1 MQANTDR
8 IQTTHVGSLVRPPEL
23 VAYMRKR
30 LARQAIDDAAYQQ
43 YLTRATADVVER
55 QVKAGL
61 NVVNDGE
68 YPKSSWYRYVTERL
82 NGLEFRAVP
91 SERPKPTPSAGLD
104 FERFRDF
111 YAEYQSGQ
119 EANAGAGYWAVTGP
133 LSYRG
138 HAQVQRDIANLKAA
152 LRDAPGVVG
161 FLPVVAPASVLQGLR
176 DEYYGTEEKLSS
188 ALGAA
193 LREEYKAITD
203 AGLIVQ
209 LDDAWLAA
217 KYDVMV
223 PPARF
228 ADYYAWAEQ
237 KVAALNRALEGI
249 PEQQS
254 RYHVCWGSWNGPHT
268 NDVAAEDIIG
278 LILDVKVGGYS
289 LEMANPRHEHEW
301 RVWEKAKLPAQRVL
315 LPGVIAHTTNV
326 VEHPKLVA
334 ERLVRVA
341 KLVGRER
348 VVGST
353 DCGFAQGVFYQR
365 VHPSIMWAK
374 LETLA
379 EGARLATTELWGRA
393 VAA

>member
-1 MQANTDR
+1 
-8 IQTTHVGSLVRPPEL
+8 
-23 VAYMRKR
+23 MRKLLER
-30 LARQAIDDAAYQQ
+30 EAVDDAAYER
-43 YLTRATADVVER
+43 YLTAAVGDVVGR
-55 QVKAGL
+55 QIKAGIS
-61 NVVNDGE
+61 VVNDGE
-68 YPKSSWYRYVTERL
+68 YSKSSWYRYVTERL
-82 NGLEFRAVP
+82 HGLEYRAIP

-119 EANAGAGYWAVTGP
+119 QVNSGAGYWAVTGP
-133 LSYRG
+133 ISYRG

-152 LRDAPGVVG
+152 LRGNGGVSG

-176 DEYYGTEEKLSS
+176 DEYYGDDAKLSE

-193 LREEYKAITD
+193 LGIEYKAITD

-223 PPARF
+223 PPASF
-228 ADYYAWAEQ
+228 ADYHAWAEQ

-249 PEQQS
+249 PEAQS

-268 NDVAAEDIIG
+268 NDVAAENIID
-278 LILDVKVGGYS
+278 LILSVKVGGYS

-301 RVWEKAKLPAQRVL
+301 RIWEKTKLPPHRVL
-315 LPGVIAHTTNV
+315 IPGVIAHTTNV

-334 ERLVRVA
+334 ERLVRLA

-348 VVGST
+348 VIGST

-365 VHPSIMWAK
+365 VHPSVMWAK
-374 LETLA
+374 LEALA
-379 EGARLATTELWGRA
+379 AGAKLATAELWGRA
-393 VAA
+393 AAA

>member
-30 LARQAIDDAAYQQ
+30 LEREAVDDTAYEQ
-43 YLTRATADVVER
+43 YLTRAIAEVVGR
-55 QVKAGL
+55 QIEAGL

-68 YPKSSWYRYVTERL
+68 YSKSSWYRYVTERL
-82 NGLEFRAVP
+82 SGLEFRAVP
-91 SERPKPTPSAGLD
+91 SERPKPTPSAGRD

-111 YAEYQSGQ
+111 YAEYQGSQ
-119 EANAGAGYWAVTGP
+119 QANSGAGYWAVTGP
-133 LSYRG
+133 ISYRG
-138 HAQVQRDIANLKAA
+138 HAQVERDIGNLKAA
-152 LRDAPGVVG
+152 LRGNAGADG

-176 DEYYGTEEKLSS
+176 DEYYGTEEKLSL
-188 ALGAA
+188 ALGEA
-193 LREEYKAITD
+193 LRIEYKVITD

-223 PPARF
+223 PPGRF

-237 KVAALNRALEGI
+237 KVAALNRALDGI
-249 PEQQS
+249 PQEQS

-268 NDVAAEDIIG
+268 NDVSAEDIID
-278 LILDVKVGGYS
+278 LILSVKVGGYS

-301 RVWEKAKLPAQRVL
+301 RIWEKTKLPPGRVL
-315 LPGVIAHTTNV
+315 IPGVIAHTTNV

-334 ERLVRVA
+334 ERLVRLA
-341 KLVGRER
+341 RLVGRER
-348 VVGST
+348 VIGST

-374 LETLA
+374 LEALA
-379 EGARLATTELWGRA
+379 EGARLATEELWGRA
-393 VAA
+393 ATA

>member
-30 LARQAIDDAAYQQ
+30 LEREAVDDTAYEQ
-43 YLTRATADVVER
+43 YLTRAIADVVGR
-55 QVKAGL
+55 QIEAGL

-68 YPKSSWYRYVTERL
+68 YSKSSWYRYVTERL
-82 NGLEFRAVP
+82 SGLEFRAVP

-111 YAEYQSGQ
+111 YAEYQGSQ
-119 EANAGAGYWAVTGP
+119 QANAGAGYWAVTGP
-133 LSYRG
+133 INYRG
-138 HAQVQRDIANLKAA
+138 HAQVERDIDNLKAA
-152 LRDAPGVVG
+152 LRGNPGAQG

-176 DEYYGTEEKLSS
+176 DEYYGTEVKLSL
-188 ALGAA
+188 ALGEA
-193 LREEYKAITD
+193 LRTEYKAITD

-217 KYDVMV
+217 KYDLMV
-223 PPARF
+223 PPGCF

-237 KVAALNRALEGI
+237 KVAALNRALDGI
-249 PEQQS
+249 PQEQS

-268 NDVAAEDIIG
+268 NDVSAEDIID
-278 LILDVKVGGYS
+278 LILSVKVGGYS

-301 RVWEKAKLPAQRVL
+301 RIWEKTKLPPGQVL
-315 LPGVIAHTTNV
+315 IPGVIAHTTNV

-334 ERLVRVA
+334 ERLVRLA
-341 KLVGRER
+341 RLVGRER
-348 VVGST
+348 VIGST

-374 LETLA
+374 LEALA
-379 EGARLATTELWGRA
+379 EGARLATAELWGRA
-393 VAA
+393 AAS

>member
-1 MQANTDR
+1 MQVNTDR

-30 LARQAIDDAAYQQ
+30 LERDAIDDAAFEK
-43 YLTRATADVVER
+43 YLTRAVAEVVAR

-61 NVVNDGE
+61 DVVNDGE

-82 NGLEFRAVP
+82 DGLEFRPVP
-91 SERPKPTPSAGLD
+91 NERPRPTPSAGHD

-111 YAEYQSGQ
+111 YAEYQVSQ
-119 EANAGAGYWAVTGP
+119 QANAGAGYWVVTGP
-133 LSYRG
+133 IGYRG
-138 HAQVQRDIANLKAA
+138 QTQVQRDIANLKAA
-152 LRDAPGVVG
+152 LRGKDGATG

-176 DEYYGTEEKLSS
+176 DEYYGSEERLSL
-188 ALGAA
+188 ALAEA
-193 LREEYKAITD
+193 LRTEYKAITD

-217 KYDVMV
+217 KYDVMC

-237 KVAALNRALEGI
+237 KVAALNRALDGI
-249 PEQQS
+249 PQRQS

-268 NDVAAEDIIG
+268 NDVAAEDIVD

-301 RVWEKAKLPAQRVL
+301 RVWEKTKLPPDRVL

-334 ERLVRVA
+334 ERLVRLA
-341 KLVGRER
+341 RLVGRER
-348 VVGST
+348 VIGST

-374 LETLA
+374 LEALA
-379 EGARLATTELWGRA
+379 EGARLATAELWGRA
-393 VAA
+393 AAA

>member
-30 LARQAIDDAAYQQ
+30 LEREAIDDVAYER
-43 YLTRATADVVER
+43 YLREAVSTVVGR
-55 QVKAGL
+55 QVTAGL
-61 NVVNDGE
+61 TVVNDGE
-68 YPKSSWYRYVTERL
+68 YSKSSWYRYVTERL
-82 NGLEFRAVP
+82 DGLEFRSAP
-91 SERPKPTPSAGLD
+91 SERPRPTPSAGRD

-111 YAEYQSGQ
+111 YTEYHRGQQASGS
-119 EANAGAGYWAVTGP
+119 AGYWVVTGP
-133 LSYRG
+133 IRYRG
-138 HAQVQRDIANLKAA
+138 QAQVQRDIANLKAA
-152 LRDAPGVVG
+152 LRTNPGVAG
-161 FLPVVAPASVLQGLR
+161 FLPVVAPASVLAGLR
-176 DEYYGTEEKLSS
+176 DEYYGTEEKLSL
-188 ALGAA
+188 ALGEA
-193 LREEYKAITD
+193 LRTEYKAIAE

-209 LDDAWLAA
+209 IDDAWLAA

-237 KVAALNRALEGI
+237 KVAALNHALEGV

-268 NDVAAEDIIG
+268 NDVAAEDIID
-278 LILDVKVGGYS
+278 LILSVKVGGYS

-301 RVWEKAKLPAQRVL
+301 RVWENAKLPPQRVL
-315 LPGVIAHTTNV
+315 LPGVISHTTNV
-326 VEHPKLVA
+326 VEHPELVA
-334 ERLVRVA
+334 ERLVRLA

-348 VVGST
+348 VIGST

-374 LETLA
+374 LEALA
-379 EGARLATTELWGRA
+379 EGGRLATAELWGRA
-393 VAA
+393 SEV

>member
-23 VAYMRKR
+23 VAFMRKL
-30 LARQAIDDAAYQQ
+30 LAREAVDDNAYEQ
-43 YLTRATADVVER
+43 YLTNAIAEVVAR

-61 NVVNDGE
+61 TVVNDGE
-68 YPKSSWYRYVTERL
+68 YSKSSWYRYVTERL

-91 SERPKPTPSAGLD
+91 SERPKPTPSAGHD
-104 FERFRDF
+104 FERFREF

-119 EANAGAGYWAVTGP
+119 QANAGAGYWAVTGP
-133 LSYRG
+133 ISYRG

-152 LRDAPGVVG
+152 LRGFPGVAG

-176 DEYYGTEEKLSS
+176 DEYYGTEEKLSL
-188 ALGAA
+188 ALGEA
-193 LREEYKAITD
+193 LRTEYKAITD

-217 KYDVMV
+217 KYDMMV
-223 PPARF
+223 PPGRF

-237 KVAALNRALEGI
+237 KVAALNRVLDGI
-249 PEQQS
+249 PENQS
-254 RYHVCWGSWNGPHT
+254 RYHVCWGSWNGPHS
-268 NDVAAEDIIG
+268 NDVAAKDIVD
-278 LILDVKVGGYS
+278 LILSVKVGGYS

-301 RVWEKAKLPAQRVL
+301 RVWKKAKLPAHRVL
-315 LPGVIAHTTNV
+315 IPGVIAHTTNV
-326 VEHPKLVA
+326 IEHPMLVA
-334 ERLVRVA
+334 ERLVRLA

-348 VVGST
+348 VIGST

-374 LETLA
+374 LEALA
-379 EGARLATTELWGRA
+379 EGAQLATAELWGRA
-393 VAA
+393 ASA

>member
-8 IQTTHVGSLVRPPEL
+8 IKTTHVGSLVRPPEL
-23 VAYMRKR
+23 VEHMRQR
-30 LARQAIDDAAYQQ
+30 LARENVDDVAFGQ
-43 YLTRATADVVER
+43 YLTQAVADVVRR
-55 QVKAGL
+55 QAAAGL
-61 NVVNDGE
+61 DVVNDGE

-82 NGLEFRAVP
+82 DGLEFRAVP
-91 SERPKPTPSAGLD
+91 SERPKPTPSAGHD

-111 YAEYQSGQ
+111 YAEYHRGQQASGS
-119 EANAGAGYWAVTGP
+119 AGYWVVTGP
-133 LSYRG
+133 VSYRG
-138 HAQVQRDIANLKAA
+138 HAQVQRDIDNLKAA
-152 LRDAPGVVG
+152 LRGSPGVTG
-161 FLPVVAPASVLQGLR
+161 FLPVVAPASVLAGLR
-176 DEYYGTEEKLSS
+176 DEYYGSEDKLGV
-188 ALGAA
+188 ALGEA
-193 LREEYKAITD
+193 LRTEYKAITD

-228 ADYYAWAEQ
+228 ADYHAWAEQ

-249 PEQQS
+249 PEAQT

-268 NDVAAEDIIG
+268 NDVPAEDIVD
-278 LILDVKVGGYS
+278 LILSVKVGGYS

-301 RVWEKAKLPAQRVL
+301 RVWEKAKLPPQRVL
-315 LPGVIAHTTNV
+315 LPGVISHTTNV

-334 ERLVRVA
+334 ERLVRLA

-348 VVGST
+348 VIGST

-374 LETLA
+374 LEALA
-379 EGARLATTELWGRA
+379 EGGRLATAELWGRA
-393 VAA
+393 AAA

>member
-8 IQTTHVGSLVRPPEL
+8 IQTTHVGSLVRPPAL
-23 VAYMRKR
+23 VDYMRKR
-30 LARQAIDDAAYQQ
+30 LEREAVDDAAYET
-43 YLTRATADVVER
+43 YLTGAVADVVAR
-55 QVKAGL
+55 QAKAGL
-61 NVVNDGE
+61 TVVNDGE
-68 YPKSSWYRYVTERL
+68 YSKSSWYRYVTERL
-82 NGLEFRAVP
+82 DGLEFRAVP
-91 SERPKPTPSAGLD
+91 SERPKPTPSAGQD
-104 FERFRDF
+104 FERFREF

-119 EANAGAGYWAVTGP
+119 QANAGGGYWVVTGQIR
-133 LSYRG
+133 YRG
-138 HAQVQRDIANLKAA
+138 QAQVERDIANLKAA
-152 LRDAPGVVG
+152 LRNHPGVKG

-188 ALGAA
+188 ALGEA
-193 LREEYKAITD
+193 LRTEYKAITD

-223 PPARF
+223 PPAKF

-249 PEQQS
+249 PEEQS

-268 NDVAAEDIIG
+268 NDVAADDIIK
-278 LILDVKVGGYS
+278 LILSVRVGGYS

-301 RVWEKAKLPAQRVL
+301 RIWENTKLPAQRIL

-334 ERLVRVA
+334 ERIVRLA

-374 LETLA
+374 LEALA
-379 EGARLATTELWGRA
+379 EGARLATAELWGRA
-393 VAA
+393 AAA

>member
-30 LARQAIDDAAYQQ
+30 LERQAVDYAAYEQ
-43 YLTRATADVVER
+43 YLTRAITEVVER
-55 QVKAGL
+55 QAKAGL
-61 NVVNDGE
+61 SVVNDGE

-82 NGLEFRAVP
+82 NGLEFRPVP

-119 EANAGAGYWAVTGP
+119 QANAGAGYWAVTGP
-133 LSYRG
+133 ISYRG

-152 LRDAPGVVG
+152 LRNVRGVSG

-176 DEYYGTEEKLSS
+176 NEYYGTEEKLSS

-268 NDVAAEDIIG
+268 NDVAAEDIID

-301 RVWEKAKLPAQRVL
+301 RIWEKVKLPPQRVL
-315 LPGVIAHTTNV
+315 LPGVIAHTTNI

-334 ERLVRVA
+334 ERLVRLA

-348 VVGST
+348 VIGNS

-379 EGARLATTELWGRA
+379 EGARLATMELWGRP
-393 VAA
+393 AAA

>member
-1 MQANTDR
+1 MQANTDHM
-8 IQTTHVGSLVRPPEL
+8 QTTHVGSLVRPPEL

-30 LARQAIDDAAYQQ
+30 LAREAVDNAAYEQ
-43 YLTRATADVVER
+43 YLTRAIADVVAR

-61 NVVNDGE
+61 SVVNDGE
-68 YPKSSWYRYVTERL
+68 YSKSSWYRYVTDRL

-91 SERPKPTPSAGLD
+91 SEKPKPTPSAGRD

-119 EANAGAGYWAVTGP
+119 QANAGAGYWVVTGP
-133 LSYRG
+133 ISYRG
-138 HAQVQRDIANLKAA
+138 QAQVQRDITNLKGA
-152 LRDAPGVVG
+152 LRDFSDVTP

-176 DEYYGTEEKLSS
+176 DEYYGTEEKLSE

-193 LREEYKAITD
+193 LRTEYKAITD

-223 PPARF
+223 PPAHF
-228 ADYYAWAEQ
+228 TDYYAWAEQ
-237 KVAALNRALEGI
+237 KVAALNRALDGV

-254 RYHVCWGSWNGPHT
+254 RYHICWGSWNGPHT
-268 NDVAAEDIIG
+268 NDVAAEDIVD
-278 LILDVKVGGYS
+278 LILGVKVGGYS

-301 RVWEKAKLPAQRVL
+301 RVWEKAKLPPQRVL

-334 ERLVRVA
+334 ERLVRLA
-341 KLVGRER
+341 KLVGRDR
-348 VVGST
+348 VIGST

-374 LETLA
+374 LEALA
-379 EGARLATTELWGRA
+379 EGARLATAELWGRA
-393 VAA
+393 AAA

>member
-1 MQANTDR
+1 MQANINA

-23 VAYMRKR
+23 VAYMRKLLER
-30 LARQAIDDAAYQQ
+30 EAIDDAAFEQ
-43 YLTRATADVVER
+43 YLTRAVADVVGR
-55 QVKAGL
+55 QVRAGL
-61 NVVNDGE
+61 SVVNDGE
-68 YPKSSWYRYVTERL
+68 YSKSSWYRYVTERL
-82 NGLEFRAVP
+82 SGLEFRAVP
-91 SERPKPTPSAGLD
+91 NERPKPTPSAGHD
-104 FERFRDF
+104 FERFREF
-111 YAEYQSGQ
+111 YAEYQGSQ
-119 EANAGAGYWAVTGP
+119 QVNSGAGYWAVTGP
-133 LSYRG
+133 ISYRG
-138 HAQVQRDIANLKAA
+138 QAQVHRDIANLKTA
-152 LRDAPGVVG
+152 LGGNAGVAG

-176 DEYYGTEEKLSS
+176 DEYYGSEEKLSV
-188 ALGAA
+188 ALGEA
-193 LREEYKAITD
+193 LHTEYKAITD

-217 KYDVMV
+217 KYDMMV
-223 PPARF
+223 PPGRF

-237 KVAALNRALEGI
+237 KVAALNRALGDI

-268 NDVAAEDIIG
+268 NDVAAEDIVD
-278 LILDVKVGGYS
+278 LILRVKVGGYS

-301 RVWEKAKLPAQRVL
+301 RIWEKAKLPPQRVL

-334 ERLVRVA
+334 ERLVRLA

-348 VVGST
+348 VIGST

-374 LETLA
+374 LEALA
-379 EGARLATTELWGRA
+379 EGARLATAELWGH
-393 VAA
+393 AAAA